1 MKIAIVFPGQGSQQ
15 VGMAREFYDAH
26 ESVRDVFARAGEALG
41 YDMAKLCFEGPDME
55 LNRTERTQPALLTA
69 SFAAYTVLKAEGV
82 EPVLVAG
89 HSLGEYTALV
99 AAGAMGLEEAVKLT
113 ELRGQLMQSAVPEGK
128 GRMAAILGLDRAQVD
143 AACAA
148 VSEAGAGYVAAANYN
163 CPGQIVISG
172 EAGAVEE
179 AMGRCKEAGA
189 KRAIA
194 LAVSVPS
201 HSKLMDGAAEKLSA
215 HLEGVSMVEPSVPV
229 VCNSEARAVT
239 EVAELK
245 QALVRQ
251 LNGPVLWE
259 DCVGA
264 MTAAGVDTF
273 VEVGPKQVLCG
284 LIRRCDKE
292 VTTLSVEGPESLDKT
307 LAAIRG

>member
-1 MKIAIVFPGQGSQQ
+1 MKLALVFPGQGSQH
-15 VGMAREFYDAH
+15 VGMGKDFYDAH
-26 ESVRDVFARAGEALG
+26 ASVRDVFARAGEALG
-41 YDMAKLCFEGPDME
+41 YDMAKLCFSGPDME

-69 SFAAYTVLKAEGV
+69 SIAAYTLLKAEGV

-99 AAGAMGLEEAVKLT
+99 AAGALGLEEAVKLT
-113 ELRGQLMQSAVPEGK
+113 EFRGQLMQSAVPEGK
-128 GRMAAILGLDRAQVD
+128 GKMAAILGLDRAQVD
-143 AACAA
+143 AAC
-148 VSEAGAGYVAAANYN
+148 SETGAGYVAAANYN

-172 EAGAVEE
+172 EAVAVEE
-179 AMGRCKEAGA
+179 AMGRCKDAGA

-201 HSKLMDGAAEKLSA
+201 HSRLMDGAAEKLSA
-215 HLEGVSMVEPSVPV
+215 HLEDISMSEPSVPV

-239 EVAELK
+239 LVAELK

-259 DCVGA
+259 DCVRA
-264 MTAAGVDTF
+264 MTSAGVDTF
-273 VEVGPKQVLCG
+273 VEVGPKQVLSG

-292 VTTLSVEGPESLDKT
+292 VTTLGVENPDSLAKT
-307 LAAIRG
+307 LEALRD

>member
-1 MKIAIVFPGQGSQQ
+1 MKLALVFPGQGSQQ
-15 VGMAREFYDAH
+15 VGMGREFYDAH
-26 ESVRDVFARAGEALG
+26 QSVRDVFERAGQALG
-41 YDMAKLCFEGPDME
+41 YDMAGLCFSGPDME

-69 SFAAYTVLKAEGV
+69 SIAAFTVLRAEGV

-99 AAGAMGLEEAVKLT
+99 AAGALGLEEAVKLT
-113 ELRGQLMQSAVPEGK
+113 EFRGQLMQSAVPEGK
-128 GRMAAILGLDRAQVD
+128 GKMAAILGLDRAQVD
-143 AACAA
+143 AACTE
-148 VSEAGAGYVAAANYN
+148 VTAGYVAAANYN

-172 EAGAVEE
+172 EAEAVEE
-179 AMGRCKEAGA
+179 AMGRCKDAGA

-201 HSKLMDGAAEKLSA
+201 HSRLMDGAAEKLSA
-215 HLEGVSMVEPSVPV
+215 HLKDISMAEPSVPV

-259 DCVGA
+259 DCVRA
-264 MTAAGVDTF
+264 MTTAGVDTF
-273 VEVGPKQVLCG
+273 VEVGPKQVLSG

-292 VTTLSVEGPESLDKT
+292 VTTLSIENPDSLAKT
-307 LAAIRG
+307 LEALRD